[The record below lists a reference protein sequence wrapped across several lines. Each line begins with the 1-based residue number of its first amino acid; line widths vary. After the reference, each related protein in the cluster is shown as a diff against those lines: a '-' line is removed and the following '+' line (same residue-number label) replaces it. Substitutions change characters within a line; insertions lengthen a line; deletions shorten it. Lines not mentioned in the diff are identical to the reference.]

1 MILRRS
7 KASVCTEI
15 KSVQTKKIR
24 VVVEGWVEGLK
35 SDDSSGNFLQ

>member
-1 MILRRS
+1 MILRRNQV
-7 KASVCTEI
+7 SVCTEI

-24 VVVEGWVEGLK
+24 EVVEGWVGGLK